1 MSIPS
6 AIGGYGDWP
15 AFVRSST
22 GFEAASP
29 GASLLASVL
38 GVPAPAAQVPAVETV
53 EETVVDDVSVTR
65 LAWQL
70 PYGPPTTGYLL
81 APAGATGPLPG
92 VLWLHCH
99 AGNKFQ
105 GAERLIDLGA
115 GTTPGVRR
123 LQADLYSGRA
133 LANDLARAGFAVLV
147 HDAFSWGTRR
157 FTLDPAPPRTH
168 DAVLARKAQWER
180 DGVQPTAEALYNAAA
195 ADHEN
200 TLAKAA
206 GLLGTTYSGMVAYE
220 DLTAL
225 AVLRSLPQVDS
236 SRLGTG
242 GFSGGGGRA
251 LILSALAADIAS
263 CVVTC
268 MMTTFESLFPAY
280 LDRHSWLLNSPNL
293 ATAYEWPELAAVAPG
308 TRFLVQYALDDA
320 LFPRE
325 GMRAADAM
333 LSSLLPDGNRYR
345 GRWYDA
351 GHVFTEE
358 IRADAVAHLQATLGV
373 AVPLPEQRTESA
385 F

>member
-1 MSIPS
+1 MSLPS
-6 AIGGYGDWP
+6 AIGGYEDWP
-15 AFVRSST
+15 AFLRAST
-22 GFEAASP
+22 GFEGAGP

-38 GVPAPAAQVPAVETV
+38 GVPACADQPPAVETV
-53 EETVVDDVSVTR
+53 EEAVVDGVRVTR

-70 PYGPPTTGYLL
+70 PYGPRTTGYLL

-92 VLWLHCH
+92 LLWLHCH

-105 GAERLIDLGA
+105 GAERLVDQGA
-115 GTTPGVRR
+115 RTAPGVRR
-123 LQADLYSGRA
+123 LQEDLYSGHA

-157 FTLDPAPPRTH
+157 FSLDPAPPRTQE
-168 DAVLARKAQWER
+168 AVLARRAQWDR
-180 DGVQPTAEALYNAAA
+180 DGVQPTEEALYNAAA

-225 AVLRSLPQVDS
+225 AILRSLPQVDS

-251 LILSALAADIAS
+251 LILSALAPDIAS
-263 CVVTC
+263 CVITC
-268 MMTTFESLFPAY
+268 MMTTFESLLPAY

-293 ATAYEWPELAAVAPG
+293 ATAYEWPELAAVAPA
-308 TRFLVQYALDDA
+308 TSFLVQYALDDA

-325 GMRAADAM
+325 GMRAADAL

-351 GHVFTEE
+351 GHVFTDE
-358 IRADAVAHLQATLGV
+358 IRTDAVAHLQATLQQ
-373 AVPLPEQRTESA
+373 AAPSPQLPTESA